1 MAIWRD
7 RDCAPNPVIALGGR
21 RKIVI
26 VVVVVVGMRTMSV
39 CVLKAAQRTGY
50 RTEAKAQRHNRA
62 NERRPTIAITMSPH
76 NHQPKERLA
85 RNVPFPEL
93 ACG

>member
-1 MAIWRD
+1 MAVWRD
-7 RDCAPNPVIALGGR
+7 RDCAPNPVIPLNGR

-26 VVVVVVGMRTMSV
+26 VVVVGMRTMSV

-50 RTEAKAQRHNRA
+50 RTEAKAQRHNSA
-62 NERRPTIAITMSPH
+62 DERRPTIAITMSPH
-76 NHQPKERLA
+76 YHQPKDRLA